1 MRVSLLLAALVTLAA
16 CTNTIH
22 SAPPADVPAD
32 TPAVLDVLP
41 DTSPDVPPILGDTLD
56 LIPDPD
62 VPDVVP
68 EPDLTDVVLD
78 GPGPDVADVVPDLP
92 PLEPLAPYQPTAF
105 VGTDGRWFRDDQGR
119 VLLLRGANVSN
130 QSKHPPYFP
139 EWIST
144 DDVQEMKRRGLNC
157 VRFLVIWEAIEPEEG
172 VFDPAYLD
180 LVEERVAWFTD
191 QGLYVLVDMHQDLYG
206 SKYANG
212 DGAPVWAT
220 IDHDLPYDPPPGGWH
235 LGYGE
240 PAVNQAFDSLYQNEE
255 GVRDH
260 YVMAWQAVA
269 ERFAG
274 NPMVVGYDLMNEP
287 WFGTWPPTDPKG
299 FEAEVLAPF
308 YEVVIAGIREV
319 DPDHLIFVEPTTTKG
334 LGAIG
339 GLPDFDDDRVAYAP
353 HYYHPFIDIMGEYS
367 DSQEIMALAFAQIQ
381 ADADAMGAPVLLG
394 EWGFHV
400 GAPGAL
406 DHAVHILE
414 NLEAFRFGATAWGWD
429 RGGHGLALMAPDGI
443 PKWSLELLTSL
454 YPERTNGRLDAWHYD
469 RPARTLTV
477 TYDTTGVEG
486 GETVLVVP
494 SMKMPHGLELS
505 CAPEGVPCEG
515 TWDPDAGRLAVPG
528 GEETFGGLV
537 TLTVAPA
544 ARHPAPVPAV
554 STHIPKAATPAQEQ
568 ELSLEAAAGIQQ
580 IRTDVKWT
588 TIEPTEGDLH
598 PEIYDALVD
607 NATAQGID
615 FLALLDYSN
624 PWAESEPGVTDTLD
638 PTKFAA
644 FAAAVAAHFTGRVS
658 QYEIWNE
665 ENTERFWKPAP
676 NPQKY
681 GALLV
686 ATADAIHA
694 VDPDAE
700 VIFGGL
706 APNNQM
712 ITATWPFMF
721 DVFEAHPTA
730 VARIDAVAVHPYTLA
745 QALPPEQEIPP
756 GNYVA
761 MLEQVRG
768 VLGRFGVEHMPI
780 HLTELGWPACPC
792 PPFEPPTIY
801 PNASLEDQARWLVR
815 AYVLSAMVGVESFY
829 WYDFE
834 DGAGNS
840 DIFSEDWFGLT
851 SHDADGSDDVAPV
864 PKPSYFAYQA
874 VLAAVAGMDYAADH
888 SLSNDCH
895 LHRFTDGD
903 ADAWVAWAPFAPCA
917 LSAPADV
924 DVQDMYGEDI
934 GAFEAGESMD
944 LTASPIYLKEL

>member
-1 MRVSLLLAALVTLAA
+1 MRVALLTLLLIAVTA
-16 CTNTIH
+16 CTNTTH
-22 SAPPADVPAD
+22 SEPGADVLVD
-32 TPAVLDVLP
+32 TRAAIDALAATPLDAPIPTDTLDTTPGPDLP
-41 DTSPDVPPILGDTLD
+41 DIVPMPDLEDAVDASASDTVDATPDVPP
-56 LIPDPD
+56 
-62 VPDVVP
+62 
-68 EPDLTDVVLD
+68 
-78 GPGPDVADVVPDLP
+78 
-92 PLEPLAPYQPTAF
+92 EPLAPYAPTAF

-130 QSKHPPYFP
+130 QSKHPPFFP
-139 EWIST
+139 DWLVPA
-144 DDVQEMKRRGLNC
+144 DVQEMKRRGLNC

-172 VFDPAYLD
+172 VFDDGYLD

-191 QGLYVLVDMHQDLYG
+191 QGLYVLIDMHQDLYG

-220 IDHDLPYDPPPGGWH
+220 IDHGLPYDPPPGGWH

-269 ERFAG
+269 ARFADD
-274 NPMVVGYDLMNEP
+274 PMVVGYDLMNEP
-287 WFGTWPPTDPKG
+287 WFGSWSPMDPKG
-299 FEAEVLAPF
+299 FEAAVLAPF
-308 YEVVIAGIREV
+308 YEAVIAGIREV

-339 GLPDFDDDRVAYAP
+339 GLPDFADDRIAYAP
-353 HYYHPFIDIMGEYS
+353 HYYHPFIDIMGEYA
-367 DSQEIMALAFAQIQ
+367 DSKEIMALAFGQIRD
-381 ADADAMGAPVLLG
+381 DAEAMGAPVLLG

-414 NLEAFRFGATAWGWD
+414 NIEAFRFGATAWGWD
-429 RGGHGLALMAPDGI
+429 RGVHGLSLMDPDGT
-443 PKWSLELLTSL
+443 PYWSLELLTSP
-454 YPERTNGRLDAWHYD
+454 YPAHTNGRLDAWHYD
-469 RPARTLTV
+469 RPRRTLTV
-477 TYDTTGVEG
+477 TFDATGRAG
-486 GETVLVVP
+486 GETVLAIP
-494 SMKMPHGLELS
+494 SMKVPHGLELT
-505 CAPEGVPCEG
+505 CDPVDVPCDG
-515 TWDPDAGRLAVPG
+515 AWDPVSGQLTIPG
-528 GEETFGGLV
+528 GEETFGGSV

-544 ARHPAPVPAV
+544 TRHPAPTPAV
-554 STHIPKAATPAQEQ
+554 STHIPKSATPAQEQ
-568 ELSLEAAAGIQQ
+568 ELSLEAAAGIRQ
-580 IRTDVKWT
+580 IRTDVKWNQ
-588 TIEPTEGDLH
+588 IEPTEGDLH
-598 PEIYDALVD
+598 PELYDALVD
-607 NATAQGID
+607 NAAAHGID

-624 PWAESEPGVTDTLD
+624 PWAEAEPGVTDTLD

-644 FAAAVAAHFTGRVS
+644 FAAAVAGHFSGRVT

-676 NPQKY
+676 NPTAY

-686 ATADAIHA
+686 AAADAIHA
-694 VDPDAE
+694 VDPEAA
-700 VIFGGL
+700 VILGGL

-712 ITATWPFMF
+712 ITGTWPFMF
-721 DVFEAHPTA
+721 DVLEAHPT
-730 VARIDAVAVHPYTLA
+730 VGSRIDGVAVHPYTLA

-768 VLGRFGVEHMPI
+768 VLGRFGLEHLPI

-834 DGAGNS
+834 DGSGDAT
-840 DIFSEDWFGLT
+840 IFSEDWFGLT
-851 SHDADGSDDVAPV
+851 SHDADGGDDIGPE
-864 PKPSYFAYQA
+864 PKPSYHAYQA
-874 VLAAVAGMDYAADH
+874 VLAAVEGMDYARDE
-888 SLSNDCH
+888 SPTEDCQV
-895 LHRFTDGD
+895 HRFSDGVT
-903 ADAWVAWAPFAPCA
+903 DAWVLWAPDDPCEVPAPMAGA
-917 LSAPADV
+917 LRDIYGADLGAV
-924 DVQDMYGEDI
+924 SVGEPLELTVSPMYL
-934 GAFEAGESMD
+934 ES
-944 LTASPIYLKEL
+944 PN